1 MSARTRRRG
10 GLAAVAAVSTLL
22 GSFAGAA
29 TASAASGAPLD
40 GPVDAGIFVD
50 RVEGLSPDFIK
61 GADVS
66 SLLSIEES
74 GVVFRD
80 ADGQVA
86 DLFDVLADEGVTTV
100 RVRVWNDPF
109 DAEGDGYGG
118 GDVDVDRA
126 VEIGERATAAGLGL
140 LVDFHYS
147 DFWADPARQLSPK
160 AWIGLSDA
168 DRTTAVH
175 DYTAES
181 LQRFEDA
188 GVDVDMVQI
197 GNETNNGMAGYA
209 RAATDMDATLAGL
222 FSAGSSAVREVLP
235 DAQVAVHFTNPETP
249 GRYAAIAA
257 GLDAFDVDYDVF
269 ASSYYPYWHGTVE
282 NLTGALSQIAGTYGK
297 KVMVAETSW
306 AHTLEDGDGYPNVID
321 ATTATDEY
329 PISVQGQATALRDV
343 IAAVHAVGDAGI
355 GVFYWEP
362 AWLPVGPPSALE
374 QNRLLWERDGSG
386 WASSAAGDYD
396 PVHVGEAY
404 GGSAWDNQALF
415 AADGSP
421 LESLSTFRYVDTGA
435 VAPRAVTGVDAV
447 ELTVVDGGAVE
458 LPETVAVNFNDGSVE
473 DRPVTWSGAA
483 SWIRGP
489 GEYTVPGRT
498 DSGLEVSA
506 TVTVV
511 APNLVANPGFELE
524 DMSAWT
530 LTGPAARTETGDASE
545 GGFAVTFWGADAY
558 STSASQTLT
567 GVAPGAYT
575 LQATTQGTGGTAS
588 DVRTLSATTSA
599 GTTAAPLEMTTW
611 SSFSTTTVPV
621 VVGAD
626 GVVEIAAEFALAGGA
641 WGVLDD
647 VRLVADAAESTVD
660 TAALES
666 ALAEAD
672 AVDRSTGSTES
683 LARLD
688 ESRAIAAVV
697 LAGSTA
703 TQEEVD
709 AAERGLRE
717 SIAGVASD
725 LGVTLSATVSC
736 VSGKAV
742 LAVKAANAGTE
753 RVALSVRTPYGSVTL
768 PALAAGAS
776 TSLKVPTPLS
786 SVPAVSVTVDAR
798 GAGGASTEL
807 PAVTSPATRCR

>member
-1 MSARTRRRG
+1 MSARTRRIG
-10 GLAAVAAVSTLL
+10 ALASVAAVSTLL

-29 TASAASGAPLD
+29 SASAAPAD

-50 RVEGLSPDFIK
+50 RVDGLSPDFIK
-61 GADVS
+61 GVDVS
-66 SLLSIEES
+66 SILSLEES

-80 ADGQVA
+80 DAGRVA
-86 DLFDVLADEGVTTV
+86 DIFDVLADEGVNTV

-109 DAEGDGYGG
+109 DAEGNGYGG

-147 DFWADPARQLSPK
+147 DFWADPGRQLSPK
-160 AWIGLSDA
+160 AWAGLSDA
-168 DRTTAVH
+168 DRTAAVH

-197 GNETNNGMAGYA
+197 GNETNNGMAGYT

-235 DAQVAVHFTNPETP
+235 DALVAVHFTNPETP

-269 ASSYYPYWHGTVE
+269 ASSYYPYWHGTVD
-282 NLTGALSQIAGTYGK
+282 NLTGALTQIAGTYGK

-306 AHTLEDGDGYPNVID
+306 AHTLDDGDGYPNVID

-329 PISVQGQATALRDV
+329 PISVQGQASALRDV

-374 QNRLLWERDGSG
+374 QNRVLWERDGSG
-386 WASSAAGDYD
+386 WASSFAGPYD

-415 AADGSP
+415 ATDGSP
-421 LESLSTFRYVDTGA
+421 LESLRTFRYVETGA
-435 VAPRAVTGVDAV
+435 VAPRAVTGIDAV
-447 ELTVVDGGAVE
+447 ELTVVDGDAVV

-473 DRPVTWSGAA
+473 NRPVTWSGAA
-483 SWIRGP
+483 ASIRGP
-489 GEYTVPGRT
+489 GEYTIPGRT
-498 DSGLEVSA
+498 DSGLDVSA

-511 APNLVANPGFELE
+511 APNLVANPGFESE
-524 DMSAWT
+524 DLSPWT
-530 LTGPAARTETGDASE
+530 LTGPAARTQTGDASE
-545 GGFAVTFWGADAY
+545 GDFALTFWGADAY
-558 STSASQTLT
+558 ETSARQSIT

-575 LQATTQGTGGTAS
+575 LQATTQGTNSPAT

-599 GTTAAPLEMTTW
+599 GTTSAPLELTTW

-626 GVVEIAAEFALAGGA
+626 GVVEISAEFALSGGA

-647 VRLVADAAESTVD
+647 VRLVADAAESAVD
-660 TAALES
+660 TSALEA
-666 ALAEAD
+666 ALAEAG
-672 AVDRSTGSTES
+672 AVERAAWTPES

-697 LAGSTA
+697 LAGSTT

-717 SIAGVASD
+717 SIDGLESV

-736 VSGKAV
+736 VNGRAV
-742 LAVKAANAGTE
+742 VAVKAANGGAD
-753 RVALSVRTPYGSVTL
+753 RVALSLRTPYGSAKL

-776 TSLKVPTPLS
+776 ASLKVPTPLA
-786 SVPAVSVTVDAR
+786 SVPAVSLTVDVRSAA
-798 GAGGASTEL
+798 GAAS
-807 PAVTSPATRCR
+807 AVPVSTPATRCR